1 MAKDDAAVEITYKSK
16 ELQPPLWVAG
26 SFSSPPWTPLEMTHK
41 TTPEGEHIFTKAI
54 HVKPGTAVQYKFRV
68 GSGDWWVLDESV
80 PTVTDDMGNR
90 NNVLKVNAHE
100 RYELRFFVSSAI

>member
-16 ELQPPLWVAG
+16 EFQPPLWVAG
-26 SFSSPPWTPLEMTHK
+26 SFSNPPWTPQEMKHK
-41 TTPEGEHIFTKAI
+41 TTPDGEHVFTKSI

-68 GSGDWWVLDESV
+68 GSGDWWVLDESL

-90 NNVLKVNAHE
+90 NNILKVEAIE
-100 RYELRFFVSSAI
+100 R